1 MTTDTG
7 EVRAAEPP
15 APGIMSG
22 TYLWITIGACALV
35 FLGAFESLAV
45 TTVMP
50 VVSDELGGER
60 LYALA
65 FAGPLATGVI
75 GMVVAGNWS
84 DRRGPTAALYTS
96 VAAFVAGLLIAGL
109 APTMEILVAGR
120 FVQGL
125 GSGAMMVALYVVV
138 ARVYPQDKHPAIFAA
153 FAAAWVVPSLIGPT
167 IAAVVTDLWSWHWV
181 FLGVVVLAL
190 AALLM
195 VVPALRGLSGGG
207 DATAPWALG
216 RLGWSVLAA
225 LAVLALNLVG
235 DIPGVGPVLAVAAV
249 VIALIAVRPLVPR
262 GTLIARR
269 GLPSVILVRG
279 LMSGAFFSANVYV
292 PYLLTD
298 RYLLTPTL
306 AGLAL
311 TGGALAW
318 STASTVQGRMGARLS
333 NVTALRVGTAL
344 VLVGIALVL
353 ATSALQW
360 DALVIAVAWV
370 VAGSGMGLMS
380 PRSSVLTLS
389 LSTPANQGFNSSAM
403 TVADSFG
410 SAMVLAIT
418 GTLFAALATIA
429 DPFTAV
435 FALAGAIAAVAVV
448 LAKRVGPPDGVA
460 TVRVAADVE
469 VASDND
475 MEKGATS

>member
-1 MTTDTG
+1 
-7 EVRAAEPP
+7 
-15 APGIMSG
+15 MSG
-22 TYLWITIGACALV
+22 TFLWITIGASALV

-50 VVSDELGGER
+50 VVSADLGGER

-75 GMVVAGNWS
+75 GMVAAGNWS
-84 DRRGPTAALYTS
+84 DRRGPRAPLYTA

-109 APTMEILVAGR
+109 APGMEVLVVGR

-138 ARVYPQDKHPAIFAA
+138 ARVYAQERHPAIFAA

-167 IAAVVTDLWSWHWV
+167 VAAVVTDLWSWHWV
-181 FLGVVVLAL
+181 FLGVVVLSL

-195 VVPALRGLSGGG
+195 VVPALRGLSRGG
-207 DATAPWALG
+207 DASAPWAFG

-225 LAVLALNLVG
+225 VAVLALNLVG
-235 DIPGVGPVLAVAAV
+235 DVPGIGPVLAAGAV
-249 VIALIAVRPLVPR
+249 VVALVAVRSLVPR
-262 GTLIARR
+262 GTLSARR

-279 LMSGAFFSANVYV
+279 LMAGAFFGTQVYM

-298 RYLLTPTL
+298 QYALTPTL

-333 NVTALRVGTAL
+333 SVTALRIGTVL
-344 VLVGIALVL
+344 VLTGIAIVL
-353 ATSALQW
+353 ATAAFRW
-360 DALVIAVAWV
+360 DALVIAAAWI
-370 VAGSGMGLMS
+370 VAGGGMGLMS
-380 PRSSVLTLS
+380 PRSSVLTL
-389 LSTPANQGFNSSAM
+389 LMSTPKNQGFNSAAM

-410 SAMVLAIT
+410 SAMVLAVT
-418 GTLFAALATIA
+418 GALFAALATTA

-435 FALAGAIAAVAVV
+435 FALAALIAAVAVV
-448 LAKRVGPPDGVA
+448 LAP
-460 TVRVAADVE
+460 RVAGTRGSE
-469 VASDND
+469 G
-475 MEKGATS
+475 EQTP

>member
-1 MTTDTG
+1 MTTDNTG
-7 EVRAAEPP
+7 EVRTVETA

-22 TYLWITIGACALV
+22 TFLWITIGACALV

-50 VVSDELGGER
+50 VVSAELGGER

-84 DRRGPTAALYTS
+84 DRRGPTAPLYTS
-96 VAAFVAGLLIAGL
+96 VAAFIAGLLIAGL
-109 APTMEILVAGR
+109 APTMEILVTGR

-138 ARVYPQDKHPAIFAA
+138 ARVYSQDRHPAIFAA

-181 FLGVVVLAL
+181 FLGVVVLSL

-195 VVPALRGLSGGG
+195 VVPALRGLARGG
-207 DATAPWALG
+207 DASAPWALG

-235 DIPGVGPVLAVAAV
+235 DVPGVGPVLAAGAVIVAV
-249 VIALIAVRPLVPR
+249 VAVRPLVPR
-262 GTLIARR
+262 GTLVARR
-269 GLPSVILVRG
+269 GLPAAILVRG
-279 LMSGAFFSANVYV
+279 LVAGAFFGTQVYV

-298 RYLLTPTL
+298 RYELTPTV

-318 STASTVQGRMGARLS
+318 SAASTVQGRMGARLS
-333 NVTALRVGTAL
+333 NVTALRIGTAL
-344 VLVGIALVL
+344 VLIGIAMVL
-353 ATSALQW
+353 AVAALRAE
-360 DALVIAVAWV
+360 ALVIAAAWI
-370 VAGSGMGLMS
+370 VAGSGMGLLS
-380 PRSSVLTLS
+380 PRSSVLILS
-389 LSTPANQGFNSSAM
+389 LSTPADQGFNSAAM

-410 SAMVLAIT
+410 SAMLLAVT
-418 GTLFAALATIA
+418 GTLFAALATTA

-435 FALAGAIAAVAVV
+435 FVLTVVIAAAATV
-448 LAKRVGPPDGVA
+448 LAPRVDPVI
-460 TVRVAADVE
+460 
-469 VASDND
+469 ASRAHLQD
-475 MEKGATS
+475 

>member
-1 MTTDTG
+1 
-7 EVRAAEPP
+7 
-15 APGIMSG
+15 MSG
-22 TYLWITIGACALV
+22 TYLWITVGACALV

-50 VVSDELGGER
+50 VVSADLGGER

-75 GMVVAGNWS
+75 GMVAAGNWA
-84 DRRGPTAALYTS
+84 DRRGPTAPLYTA
-96 VAAFVAGLLIAGL
+96 VTAFVAGLLIAGL
-109 APTMEILVAGR
+109 APSMETLVAGR

-138 ARVYPQDKHPAIFAA
+138 ARVYAQEKHPVIFAA

-207 DATAPWALG
+207 DTAAPWALG

-225 LAVLALNLVG
+225 FAVLALNLVG
-235 DIPGVGPVLAVAAV
+235 DVPGIGPVLAVAAV
-249 VIALIAVRPLVPR
+249 VVALIAVRALVPR
-262 GTLIARR
+262 GTLRARR

-279 LMSGAFFSANVYV
+279 LVAGAFFGTQVYV

-298 RYLLTPTL
+298 RYALTPTL

-318 STASTVQGRMGARLS
+318 STASTVQGRMGVRLS
-333 NVTALRVGTAL
+333 NVTALRIGTAL
-344 VLVGIALVL
+344 VLIGIALVL
-353 ATSALQW
+353 ATAAFRW
-360 DALVIAVAWV
+360 DALVIVAAWV

-389 LSTPANQGFNSSAM
+389 LSAPADQGFNSSAM

-418 GTLFAALATIA
+418 GTLFAALATSA

-435 FALAGAIAAVAVV
+435 FALSGVIATVAAILAPRVAGVQARKEAGA
-448 LAKRVGPPDGVA
+448 
-460 TVRVAADVE
+460 
-469 VASDND
+469 
-475 MEKGATS
+475 

>member
-1 MTTDTG
+1 MTTDNTG
-7 EVRAAEPP
+7 EVRTVETA

-22 TYLWITIGACALV
+22 TFLWITIGACALV

-50 VVSDELGGER
+50 VVSAELGGER

-84 DRRGPTAALYTS
+84 DRRGPTAPLYTS
-96 VAAFVAGLLIAGL
+96 VAAFIAGLLIAGL
-109 APTMEILVAGR
+109 ASTMEILVAGR

-138 ARVYPQDKHPAIFAA
+138 ARVYSQGRHPAIFAA

-181 FLGVVVLAL
+181 FLGVVVLSL

-195 VVPALRGLSGGG
+195 VVPALRGLARG
-207 DATAPWALG
+207 DDASAPWALG

-235 DIPGVGPVLAVAAV
+235 DVPGVGPVLAAGAVIVAV
-249 VIALIAVRPLVPR
+249 VAVRPLVPR
-262 GTLIARR
+262 GTLVARR
-269 GLPSVILVRG
+269 GLPAAILVRG
-279 LMSGAFFSANVYV
+279 LVAGAFFGTQVYV

-298 RYLLTPTL
+298 RYELTPTV

-318 STASTVQGRMGARLS
+318 SAASTVQGRMGARLS
-333 NVTALRVGTAL
+333 NVTALRIGTAL
-344 VLVGIALVL
+344 VLIGIAMVL
-353 ATSALQW
+353 AVAALRAE
-360 DALVIAVAWV
+360 ALVIAAAWI
-370 VAGSGMGLMS
+370 VAGSGMGLLS
-380 PRSSVLTLS
+380 PRSSVLILS
-389 LSTPANQGFNSSAM
+389 LSTPADQGFNSAAM

-410 SAMVLAIT
+410 SAMLLAVT
-418 GTLFAALATIA
+418 GTLFAALATTA

-435 FALAGAIAAVAVV
+435 FVLTVVIAAAATV
-448 LAKRVGPPDGVA
+448 LAPRVDPVI
-460 TVRVAADVE
+460 
-469 VASDND
+469 ASRAHLQD
-475 MEKGATS
+475 

>member
-1 MTTDTG
+1 
-7 EVRAAEPP
+7 
-15 APGIMSG
+15 MSG
-22 TYLWITIGACALV
+22 TFLWITIGACALV

-50 VVSDELGGER
+50 VVSAELGGER

-75 GMVVAGNWS
+75 GMVAAGNWS
-84 DRRGPTAALYTS
+84 DRRGPTAPLYSS

-125 GSGAMMVALYVVV
+125 GSGGMMVALYVVV

-190 AALLM
+190 AALFM
-195 VVPALRGLSGGG
+195 VVPALRGLSRDG
-207 DATAPWALG
+207 DTSTPWALG
-216 RLGWSVLAA
+216 RLAWSVLAA

-235 DIPGVGPVLAVAAV
+235 DVPGVGPVLAVGAV
-249 VIALIAVRPLVPR
+249 VVALIAVRPLVPR
-262 GTLIARR
+262 GTFIARR

-279 LMSGAFFSANVYV
+279 LVAGAFFGTQVYV

-333 NVTALRVGTAL
+333 NVIALRIGTAL
-344 VLVGIALVL
+344 VLIGIALVL
-353 ATSALQW
+353 ATAAFGW
-360 DALVIAVAWV
+360 DALVIVAAWI

-389 LSTPANQGFNSSAM
+389 LSTPANQGFNSAAM

-418 GTLFAALATIA
+418 GTLFAALATTA

-435 FALAGAIAAVAVV
+435 FALTVVIAVVAVI
-448 LAKRVGPPDGVA
+448 LAP
-460 TVRVAADVE
+460 RVAGGRVHEE
-469 VASDND
+469 V
-475 MEKGATS
+475 GA

>member
-1 MTTDTG
+1 MTTNTG
-7 EVRAAEPP
+7 EVRIPEAG

-50 VVSDELGGER
+50 VVSDDLGGER

-75 GMVVAGNWS
+75 GMVAAGNWS
-84 DRRGPTAALYTS
+84 DRRGPIVPLYSAVT
-96 VAAFVAGLLIAGL
+96 AFVIGLLIAGL
-109 APTMEILVAGR
+109 APSMEVLVAGR

-138 ARVYPQDKHPAIFAA
+138 ARVYAQDKHPAIFAA
-153 FAAAWVVPSLIGPT
+153 FAAAWVVPSLVGPT
-167 IAAVVTDLWSWHWV
+167 IAAVVTDLTSWHWV
-181 FLGVVVLAL
+181 FLGVVVLTL
-190 AALLM
+190 VALLM
-195 VVPALRGLSGGG
+195 VVPALRGETGSG
-207 DATAPWALG
+207 DASVPWAVG

-225 LAVLALNLVG
+225 VAVLALNLVG
-235 DIPGVGPVLAVAAV
+235 DVPGVGPVLAIGAV
-249 VIALIAVRPLVPR
+249 IIALIAVRPLVPR
-262 GTLIARR
+262 GTLLARR
-269 GLPSVILVRG
+269 GLPAVILVRG
-279 LMSGAFFSANVYV
+279 LMAGAFFGTQVYV

-298 RYLLTPTL
+298 AYALTPTL

-344 VLVGIALVL
+344 VLIGIALVL
-353 ATSALQW
+353 ATSAFRW
-360 DALVIAVAWV
+360 DALVIAAAWV

-389 LSTPANQGFNSSAM
+389 LSTPANQGFNSAAM

-418 GTLFAALATIA
+418 GTLFAALATTA

-435 FALAGAIAAVAVV
+435 FALAGVIAAVAVV
-448 LAKRVGPPDGVA
+448 LAPRVSGA
-460 TVRVAADVE
+460 HVRVE
-469 VASDND
+469 VA
-475 MEKGATS
+475 A

>member
-7 EVRAAEPP
+7 EVRTQKPA

-22 TYLWITIGACALV
+22 AYVWITIGACALV

-50 VVSDELGGER
+50 AVSADLDGER

-65 FAGPLATGVI
+65 FAGPLATGLI

-84 DRRGPTAALYTS
+84 DRRGPTGALYTA
-96 VAAFVAGLLIAGL
+96 VLVFVAGLLVAGL

-120 FVQGL
+120 FAQGL
-125 GSGAMMVALYVVV
+125 GSGALMVALYVIV
-138 ARVYPQDKHPAIFAA
+138 ARVYPQHLHPAIFAG

-167 IAAVVTDLWSWHWV
+167 IAGVVADIWSWHWV
-181 FLGVVVLAL
+181 FLSVVVLAI

-195 VVPALRGLSGGG
+195 VIPALRGLSKGG
-207 DATAPWALG
+207 DASVPWAFG

-225 LAVLALNLVG
+225 VSVLALNLLG
-235 DIPGVGPVLAVAAV
+235 DIPGAGPVLAFGAV
-249 VIALIAVRPLVPR
+249 VVALIAVRPLVPR
-262 GTLIARR
+262 GTLRARR

-279 LMSGAFFSANVYV
+279 LMAGAFFSAQVYL

-298 RYLLTPTL
+298 RYDFTPTL

-318 STASTVQGRMGARLS
+318 STASTVQGRMGERLS
-333 NVTALRVGTAL
+333 SVTALRIGTLL
-344 VLVGIALVL
+344 VLIGIALVAGTAAFHL
-353 ATSALQW
+353 SP
-360 DALVIAVAWV
+360 LVIAAAWV
-370 VAGSGMGLMS
+370 VAGSGMGLLS

-389 LSTPANQGFNSSAM
+389 MSTPANLGFNSSAM
-403 TVADSFG
+403 TAADSFG
-410 SAMVLAIT
+410 SALALAVT
-418 GTLFAALATIA
+418 GTLFAALATSS
-429 DPFTAV
+429 DPFSAV
-435 FALAGAIAAVAVV
+435 FILAGVIAVAAVV
-448 LAKRVGPPDGVA
+448 LAPRVGNSLGNSDTA
-460 TVRVAADVE
+460 SHSDKETTV
-469 VASDND
+469 
-475 MEKGATS
+475 

>member
-1 MTTDTG
+1 M
-7 EVRAAEPP
+7 RAVGAA

-22 TYLWITIGACALV
+22 TFLWITIGACALV

-50 VVSDELGGER
+50 VVSAELGGER

-75 GMVVAGNWS
+75 GMVAAGNWS
-84 DRRGPTAALYTS
+84 DRRGPTAPLYSS

-125 GSGAMMVALYVVV
+125 GSGGMMVALYVVV

-190 AALLM
+190 AALFM
-195 VVPALRGLSGGG
+195 VVPALRGLSRDG
-207 DATAPWALG
+207 DTSTPWALG
-216 RLGWSVLAA
+216 RLAWSVLAA

-235 DIPGVGPVLAVAAV
+235 DVPGVGPVLAVGAV
-249 VIALIAVRPLVPR
+249 VVALIAVRPLVPR
-262 GTLIARR
+262 GTFIARR

-279 LMSGAFFSANVYV
+279 LVAGAFFGTQVYV

-333 NVTALRVGTAL
+333 NVIALRIGTAL
-344 VLVGIALVL
+344 VLIGIALVL
-353 ATSALQW
+353 ATAAFGW
-360 DALVIAVAWV
+360 DALVIVAAWI

-389 LSTPANQGFNSSAM
+389 LSTPANQGFNSAAM

-418 GTLFAALATIA
+418 GTLFAALATTA

-435 FALAGAIAAVAVV
+435 FALTVVIAVVAVI
-448 LAKRVGPPDGVA
+448 LAP
-460 TVRVAADVE
+460 RVAGGRVHEE
-469 VASDND
+469 V
-475 MEKGATS
+475 GA